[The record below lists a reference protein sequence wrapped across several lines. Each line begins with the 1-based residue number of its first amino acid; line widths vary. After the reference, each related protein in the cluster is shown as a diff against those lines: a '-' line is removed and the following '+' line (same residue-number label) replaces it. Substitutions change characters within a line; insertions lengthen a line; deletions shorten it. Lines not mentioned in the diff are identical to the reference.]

1 MGELMSGENKLGRG
15 GGLGLS
21 FKELLP
27 FSSQVEGQE
36 QEKQL
41 KSPCHRDEG
50 NQENV
55 APLDC

>member
-1 MGELMSGENKLGRG
+1 MSGENKLGRG